1 MRTASLLLAAP
12 LLAAALPAQT
22 ADELIQKNIQARG
35 GIAKIK
41 AVQSMRLTGTMSV
54 EDERMPSTLEI
65 KRPNK
70 TRWEFTVDGQTVVQ
84 AFDGKTGW
92 SLMPF
97 AGKTEPETMS
107 DDDLRDIELQADMDG
122 PLVDYKEK
130 GNRIEVAGREKV
142 GERDAWKLAVTLK
155 NGEVRDVYLDAGT
168 YLQFLTVTRRTVE
181 GKRIEVDSEIGDYRE
196 VGGLMLPH
204 SFEASVEGAPQKQ
217 SLRFDKIELNVPIDD
232 GRFRMPARR
241 REPPDPSAT
250 PTVS

>member
-70 TRWEFTVDGQTVVQ
+70 TRWEFTVDGQTAVQ

-155 NGEVRDVYLDAGT
+155 NGEVRDVYLDART

-181 GKRIEVDSEIGDYRE
+181 GKRVEVDSEIGDYRD

-204 SFEASVEGAPQKQ
+204 SFEASVDGAAQKQ

-232 GRFRMPARR
+232 ARFHMPARR
-241 REPPDPSAT
+241 PERPDPSAT
-250 PTVS
+250 PAVS

>member
-12 LLAAALPAQT
+12 LLAAALSAQT

-70 TRWEFTVDGQTVVQ
+70 TRWEFTVDGQTAVQ

-97 AGKTEPETMS
+97 SGKTEPETMS

-130 GNRIEVAGREKV
+130 GNRIE
-142 GERDAWKLAVTLK
+142 L
-155 NGEVRDVYLDAGT
+155 
-168 YLQFLTVTRRTVE
+168 
-181 GKRIEVDSEIGDYRE
+181 
-196 VGGLMLPH
+196 
-204 SFEASVEGAPQKQ
+204 
-217 SLRFDKIELNVPIDD
+217 
-232 GRFRMPARR
+232 
-241 REPPDPSAT
+241 
-250 PTVS
+250 